1 MAAEEEEEVG
11 AGEEGGAER
20 ERRRR
25 DAASTSSTCS
35 ALRERERERFLFSN
49 RRPLLLLFPFKCV
62 TMCTKN
68 SGSSIQKI
76 ELRSERACERGWW

>member
-1 MAAEEEEEVG
+1 MAAEEEVG
-11 AGEEGGAER
+11 AGEEGGGRAGAAATG
-20 ERRRR
+20 RRLHLLDLLR
-25 DAASTSSTCS
+25 
-35 ALRERERERFLFSN
+35 LERERERERFLFSN